1 MSLESIQFCVTAK
14 RVTELNQLITDLNPP
29 MFRLSSL
36 VITRFL
42 DGSYQMWIDGFMQSK
57 DSIFQNV
64 GKTGLFDDVYSC

>member
-42 DGSYQMWIDGFMQSK
+42 DGSYQMWIDGLMQNK
-57 DSIFQNV
+57 DYSIFENV
-64 GKTGLFDDVYSC
+64 GKTGLFELNRC